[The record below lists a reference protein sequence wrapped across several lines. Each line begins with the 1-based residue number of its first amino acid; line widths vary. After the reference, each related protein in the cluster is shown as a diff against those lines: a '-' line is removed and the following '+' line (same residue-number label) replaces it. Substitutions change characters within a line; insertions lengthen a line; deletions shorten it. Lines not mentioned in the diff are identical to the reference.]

1 MKSSVNGDKKEEVKK
16 ETKVSPDTDLFQM
29 VKDLQSEINSLKA
42 DKKTVVSPEENEGV
56 IPADDFLDDPVVFF
70 AYSTSFA
77 LQGDL
82 RRGKRIQAPDGEM
95 VKFRRAYRYEKRS
108 SNRRGVDMVST
119 CSVRVQ
125 SKTLAEWMRGHRLF
139 GSKFFENMRD
149 AENVDVTFAEKMSQV
164 QGLIDSMSD
173 MQVIERAKSMTGINV
188 NTMNVDKVR
197 KQVVERTAKIEI
209 EAESKRKV
217 KSYVDGQGKVDA
229 KIDETKI
236 QKGNLQGDVY

>member
-1 MKSSVNGDKKEEVKK
+1 MKSSVKGDKKEE
-16 ETKVSPDTDLFQM
+16 TSVSQDTDLFKM
-29 VKDLQSEINSLKA
+29 VQDLQTKIAGLEA
-42 DKKTVVSPEENEGV
+42 EKKTVVSSEENEGV

-82 RRGKRIQAPDGEM
+82 RRGKRIQAPDGGM
-95 VKFRRAYRYEKRS
+95 IKFRKQYRYERARA
-108 SNRRGVDMVST
+108 NRRGVDMVST

-125 SKTLAEWMRGHRLF
+125 SKALAEWMRSHRLF

-173 MQVIERAKSMTGINV
+173 MQVIERAKAMTGINV
-188 NTMNVDKVR
+188 NTMDVGSIR
-197 KQVVERTAKIEI
+197 KQLVERTAKVEL

-217 KSYVDGQGKVDA
+217 KSYVDGHGKVDA
-229 KIDETKI
+229 KIDERKL
-236 QKGNLQGDVY
+236 QSGNIQGDVY